1 MKIIM
6 LGAPGSGKGTQ
17 AKLISEEL
25 KIPHISTGDIFRD
38 NIRRKT
44 EIGLKIK
51 AIIDSGNLCPDELT
65 IEIVKQRLNA
75 SDCENGYL
83 LDGFPRTIAQAT
95 ALDKIS
101 APDKVIDLD
110 IPLDKIEK
118 RITGR
123 RLCAKCES
131 SFNTSVIGD
140 VKACPKCGG
149 DLYIR
154 EDDNAQS
161 VRERLAVYKTQTA
174 PLIDYYKVQ
183 GKLLTVNADL
193 PIKDVFANI
202 LKVIK

>member
-75 SDCENGYL
+75 SDCEDGYL

-95 ALDKIS
+95 VLDKIS